1 MVREPSARWV
11 PARLKTLLVPEQKPP
26 GPVWGCRARW
36 STSSSACNWSGPRG
50 RHSWEREWPS
60 QGWGHWR
67 SPSFLPVSLQGP
79 AGPMGD
85 VGSRGQQ
92 GPPGPKVRGSAP
104 SPQGPLCDPEGQ
116 SQSAHVTTLCG
127 GDPAAP
133 VANPDKACDDSDMG
147 SPLGHFTVTHGGPA
161 KMPDHRAPRRGGLL
175 TACSGC
181 WCGRRVEASL
191 RWV

>member
-1 MVREPSARWV
+1 MAIAGMGS
-11 PARLKTLLVPEQKPP
+11 L
-26 GPVWGCRARW
+26 
-36 STSSSACNWSGPRG
+36 
-50 RHSWEREWPS
+50 
-60 QGWGHWR
+60 R

-79 AGPMGD
+79 AGPTGD

-127 GDPAAP
+127 GGPAAP
-133 VANPDKACDDSDMG
+133 TANPDKACDDSDMG

-161 KMPDHRAPRRGGLL
+161 KTPDHRAPRRGGLL
-175 TACSGC
+175 TVPVLGVGVDAELRLRCSGY
-181 WCGRRVEASL
+181 ESPSL
-191 RWV
+191 TLPPDVPG